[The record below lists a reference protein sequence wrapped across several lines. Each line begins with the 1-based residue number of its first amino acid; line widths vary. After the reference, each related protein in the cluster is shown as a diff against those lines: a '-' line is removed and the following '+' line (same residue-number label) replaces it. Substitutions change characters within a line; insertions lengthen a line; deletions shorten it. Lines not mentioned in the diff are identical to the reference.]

1 MHPSRL
7 RFYFWH
13 SPFPACPYGTHVL
26 FSPYI
31 SVYVFSP
38 PPPPSDPL
46 QLCINLVNEMLQ
58 EQFTQCVFS
67 AERRLLAAEGIETAE
82 AALASSADRIA
93 LMTTLLQV

>member
-1 MHPSRL
+1 MPLWHTRL
-7 RFYFWH
+7 I
-13 SPFPACPYGTHVL
+13 L
-26 FSPYI
+26 
-31 SVYVFSP
+31 SVYLRIRLLPTPPP

>member
-1 MHPSRL
+1 MPLWHTRL
-7 RFYFWH
+7 I
-13 SPFPACPYGTHVL
+13 L
-26 FSPYI
+26 
-31 SVYVFSP
+31 SVYLRIRLLP